1 MPLVSTPS
9 LHNLL
14 RIRPF
19 PMEDIFQSLPEVNF
33 TDRSAAIRSLQQF
46 LVQQDDPVL
55 LSQFLPL
62 LFVHLKNAASPDVA
76 LAIFQHFIEKT
87 ENRPH
92 IYNFLITQ
100 PRTVEIL
107 VKLFAGS
114 QFLSQILLRHPVYF
128 EMLTTPKQLLHPG
141 SKEHFLSEALRE
153 VRDCRTD
160 TEKMDALRRY
170 QQKELLR
177 IGAADLLALSDLHA
191 VMIRLSD
198 LADAVVTVALQ
209 VASEHLHIPLQ
220 GFSVLALGKLG
231 GQELNYS
238 SDIDLLFL
246 AQSENPDSQRLA
258 QHLIA
263 VLTHATGEGFLYRVD
278 TRLRPWGRTGRL
290 VPSPEEHLAY
300 LKQHAR
306 LWEKQAML
314 KARWIAGDEDLG
326 LSFLREVRPFI
337 FNLPEKELRQEVRAM
352 KKRIET
358 NLRLKGREW
367 GEVKKGK
374 GSIRD
379 VEFVC
384 QYLQLR
390 YGRKHPEIHSRNTL
404 DTLARL
410 TACHLLNSRDFRI
423 LSEGYTFLRTVEHH
437 LQLMHNRQTH
447 QLPEHPKELHYL
459 AQRLGFEGR
468 HAASQLVKRYQ
479 QHRDALRNVF
489 LQYLGDEE
497 ERQRTSSP
505 QPLPQQKTGEQQH
518 QFIRLHQV
526 YTEMFNT
533 EQMDYHARLTEQLD
547 EQHPV
552 IVDAR
557 KITRNRWQ
565 VTIVG
570 YDFPG
575 ELSIICGLLFV
586 HGFNIIEGQIFTD
599 TDASGEQTINA
610 TPVQKTAPKYHRRRR
625 NRKNQPDSRRKII
638 DVFTVSPISETPVPS
653 VWEKYQQDL
662 TGVVR
667 LLRNKQQQEAH
678 GLLAHR
684 VARTLQESPSA
695 GETILMPVIID
706 IDNSA
711 SPHYSLLHIDAPD
724 TPGFLYELTNALSL
738 NGIYISRVMV
748 NSVEDRIHDTLFIT
762 DTQGR
767 KIIQPEKL
775 RQLRMATLLV
785 KQFTHLLPHSPN
797 PESAMLHFRELVSQ
811 IFEHENWADKLIT
824 LENPKVM
831 SALARLLGVSDFLW
845 EDFLRLQHSN
855 LFPILK
861 ELDALKNAPSI
872 NDWQQELAEQL
883 AGEVDF
889 NEKKRILNNFKDREM
904 FRIDMRYIL
913 GAYHEFWQFSEE
925 LSKLVE
931 IVLRMAYRIC
941 FDELTGRY
949 GIPMIDWQHTSR
961 LCVCALG
968 KFGGKELGFASDI
981 ELLFVFQGEG
991 KTSGEVVI
999 TSGEFY
1005 EKLVY
1010 LIRDSIV
1017 ARREGIF
1024 EIDLRLRP
1032 YGRAGRMAVTLE
1044 QFRTYFSPDGPAWQ
1058 YERQALIKLRPIIG
1072 DPALI
1077 QQVLVARD
1085 ECVFSG
1091 EPYDVN
1097 ALRALR
1103 ERQVR
1108 QLVSGG
1114 TINSKYSPGG
1124 LVDLEY
1130 LIQAL
1135 QMNYGDRHTN
1145 LRKTNTNEAMK
1156 ALAETGLI
1164 PRKDFFRL
1172 QKAHLFL
1179 RTLIEALRMVR
1190 GNAKDLTVP
1199 PVASNEFSFLARR
1212 LGYEAIEK
1220 LWQDILEH
1228 TRTVQEISERLL
1240 AKVTQT

>member
-1 MPLVSTPS
+1 
-9 LHNLL
+9 
-14 RIRPF
+14 
-19 PMEDIFQSLPEVNF
+19 MEDIFQSLPKVNF
-33 TDRSAAIRSLQQF
+33 TDRFAAIRSLQLF
-46 LVQQDDPVL
+46 LEQQEDPVL
-55 LSQFLPL
+55 LSRFLPT
-62 LFVHLKNAASPDVA
+62 LFTHLKDAASPDVA
-76 LAIFQHFIEKT
+76 LAIFQHFIEKIADST
-87 ENRPH
+87 H
-92 IYNFLITQ
+92 LYKLLIAQ

-107 VKLFAGS
+107 VRLFAGS
-114 QFLSQILLRHPVYF
+114 QFLSQILLRHPMYF

-141 SKEHFLSEALRE
+141 SKEHFVSEALRE
-153 VRDCRTD
+153 VRNCRTYS
-160 TEKMDALRRY
+160 EKTDVLRRY

-177 IGAADLLALSDLHA
+177 IGTADLLALSDLHA
-191 VMIRLSD
+191 VMLRLSD
-198 LADAVVTVALQ
+198 LADAIVTVALQ
-209 VASEHLHIPLQ
+209 VVSEHLQIPLE

-231 GQELNYS
+231 GRELNYS

-246 AQSENPDSQRLA
+246 AASDTPGNQRLA
-258 QHLIA
+258 QHLIE

-278 TRLRPWGRTGRL
+278 VRLRPWGRTGRL
-290 VPSPEEHLAY
+290 VPTPEEHLTY

-314 KARWIAGDEDLG
+314 KARWIAGDEELG

-337 FNLPEKELRQEVRAM
+337 FNLPEKELRREVRAM

-390 YGRKHPEIHSRNTL
+390 YGGKHPEIHSRNTL

-410 TACHLLNSRDFRI
+410 TASHLLDSQNFRI

-447 QLPEHPKELHYL
+447 QLPETTRELHSL

-468 HAASQLVKRYQ
+468 HAASQLSRRYQ
-479 QHRDALRNVF
+479 QHRDAVRKVF

-497 ERQRTSSP
+497 EQQRTSSRQIP
-505 QPLPQQKTGEQQH
+505 RRQKTGEQDPR
-518 QFIRLHQV
+518 FIRLHQV
-526 YTEMFNT
+526 YSEMFNT
-533 EQMDYHARLTEQLD
+533 EQMDHHARLTEQLD

-552 IVDAR
+552 VVDAR
-557 KITRNRWQ
+557 KLTRSRWQ

-599 TDASGEQTINA
+599 TDASENQTIDD
-610 TPVQKTAPKYHRRRR
+610 TPVHKPLPKYRRKHRT
-625 NRKNQPDSRRKII
+625 RKKQADSRRKII
-638 DVFTVSPISETPVPS
+638 DVFTVSPISEAPSPS
-653 VWEKYQQDL
+653 VWKEYQQDL
-662 TGVVR
+662 TEVVR
-667 LLRNKQQQEAH
+667 LLRSKRQQEAH
-678 GLLAHR
+678 GVLAHR
-684 VARTLQESPSA
+684 VARILQESPSA
-695 GETILMPVIID
+695 GEAILMPVIID

-711 SPHYSLLHIDAPD
+711 SPAHSLLHIDAPD
-724 TPGFLYELTNALSL
+724 TPGFLYELTNALAL

-767 KIIQPEKL
+767 KITRPEKL

-811 IFEHENWADKLIT
+811 IFEHENWADKFIT
-824 LENPKVM
+824 LENPEVM

-855 LFPILK
+855 LFPILN
-861 ELDALKNAPSI
+861 ELDALKSAPSV
-872 NDWQQELAEQL
+872 NDWQKELTTQL
-883 AGEVDF
+883 AGVSAYD
-889 NEKKRILNNFKDREM
+889 EKKEILNKFKDREM

-913 GAYHEFWQFSEE
+913 GAYREFWQFSEE
-925 LSKLVE
+925 LSNLVE
-931 IVLRMAYRIC
+931 LVLQTAYQIC
-941 FDELTGRY
+941 RDELAGKY
-949 GIPMIDWQHTSR
+949 GSPLIDRNTPGQ

-981 ELLFVFQGEG
+981 ELLFIFQGEG
-991 KTSGEVVI
+991 KTDGEEVI
-999 TSGEFY
+999 TNGEFY

-1010 LIRDSIV
+1010 LIKDTIV

-1044 QFRTYFSPDGPAWQ
+1044 QFRAYFSPDGPAWQ

-1072 DPALI
+1072 DPAFV
-1077 QQVLVARD
+1077 QQVLAARD

-1091 EPYDVN
+1091 EPYDVSS
-1097 ALRALR
+1097 LRALR

-1135 QMNYGDRHTN
+1135 QMNYGDRHAN
-1145 LRKTNTNEAMK
+1145 LRKANTNEAMQ
-1156 ALAETGLI
+1156 ALAEAGLI
-1164 PRKDFFRL
+1164 PRKDYSRL

-1179 RTLIEALRMVR
+1179 RILIEALRMVR
-1190 GNAKDLTVP
+1190 GNARDLTVP
-1199 PVASNEFSFLARR
+1199 PLESDEFSFLARR
-1212 LGYEAIEK
+1212 LGYGENEK
-1220 LWQDILEH
+1220 LWQDILKH
-1228 TRTVQEISERLL
+1228 TKTVQEISERLL
-1240 AKVTQT
+1240 GRVIRN